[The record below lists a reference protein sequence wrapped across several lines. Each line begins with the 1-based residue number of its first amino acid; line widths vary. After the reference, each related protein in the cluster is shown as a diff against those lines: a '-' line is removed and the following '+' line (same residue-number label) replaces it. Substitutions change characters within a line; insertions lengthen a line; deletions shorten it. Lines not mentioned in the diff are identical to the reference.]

1 MRTIGLFA
9 IVAFVL
15 ILGGVAVRAATTP
28 EAKPVQVKNF
38 RGATPVGP
46 RNVCPATGLLND
58 PRSDERGE

>member
-15 ILGGVAVRAATTP
+15 ILVGVAVRAATTP
-28 EAKPVQVKNF
+28 EAKPVQVENF

-46 RNVCPATGLLND
+46 GMYVLP
-58 PRSDERGE
+58 PVY